1 MGNRKISCMAEMDG
15 RGRLVIPASLRKH
28 LNLAEGDKLALTP
41 QGDNAVLLSAV
52 RSHISQFKGILKK
65 ARNNRSLVKELIDER
80 RTEELNG

>member
-1 MGNRKISCMAEMDG
+1 MRDKKVSCMAELDE

-41 QGDNAVLLSAV
+41 QGDNAVLLTAV

-65 ARNNRSLVKELIDER
+65 ARKNRSLVNELIDER
-80 RTEELNG
+80 RAEELNG